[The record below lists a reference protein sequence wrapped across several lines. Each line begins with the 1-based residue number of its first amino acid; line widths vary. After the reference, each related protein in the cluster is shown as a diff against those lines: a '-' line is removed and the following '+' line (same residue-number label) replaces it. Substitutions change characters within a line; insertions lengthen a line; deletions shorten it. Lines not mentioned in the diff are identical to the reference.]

1 MEKREKNGINFTYRG
16 GKKMNARLLELIDV
30 NTIETMA
37 EQFYKLTSIS
47 HQLLDQNKEC
57 VFSFDMDQEENIQLT
72 KIEIPIFL
80 HEQHLGSFVAYS
92 TKSDIFTCQKYF
104 ETLSNLIVDSAM
116 NKLQNQTKNIHLLSQ
131 KEEQLHTILQNMP
144 IMVDALDKN
153 GKFILWNR
161 ECELVTGYA
170 AEEIV
175 GNPKALELL
184 YPDES
189 YRRQLQKKFSIRGK
203 SFRDWEMNL
212 TCKNGEIK
220 TIMWSN
226 ISEQFPVAGYSYW
239 AVGVDITHRK
249 GIEEQLK
256 QQTSELELI
265 FKALPDLCF
274 LTEADGTI
282 IDYKAGSPAKFY
294 VPAESFMGKKF
305 YEVLPS
311 PVAQQFQEAI
321 HQVQQKES
329 TVIVEYPLTLKGS
342 VSFFEARCLPL
353 LQDKIMI
360 IVRDITERKKTE
372 ELLNKSDTLAAI
384 GQLAAGVAHEV
395 RNPLTVIKGFIQ
407 LFQINQEDQD
417 KYFGLMLSEIERI
430 ESILHEFLSI
440 AKTDVIPTEKKNIC
454 SILRN
459 VVSLINTRA
468 IMTNIQIDLHIESKE
483 LMIDCCENQLKQVF
497 INILQNS
504 IEAMPDGGTIS
515 ISVKKSERE
524 EVIIN
529 MVDEGIGI
537 PEERIKRLGEPFY
550 STKEKGTGIGLMLS
564 YKIIESHQ
572 GRISI
577 MSEVGVGTS
586 VTIYLPI
593 FQSEQVTSH
602 SAMPSI
608 TGALQ

>member
-1 MEKREKNGINFTYRG
+1 
-16 GKKMNARLLELIDV
+16 MNARLLELIDV

-37 EQFYKLTSIS
+37 EQFYKLTNIS
-47 HQLLDQNKEC
+47 HQLLDQNMEC
-57 VFSFDMDQEENIQLT
+57 VFSFGMNQEENIQLT

-80 HEQHLGSFVAYS
+80 HEQHLGSFIVCAI
-92 TKSDIFTCQKYF
+92 KNDIRTCYKYF
-104 ETLSNLIVDSAM
+104 EMLSNLIVDGAM
-116 NKLQNQTKNIHLLSQ
+116 SKLQNQTKNIHLLSQ

-144 IMVDALDKN
+144 ILVDALDKDGN
-153 GKFILWNR
+153 FILWNR

-226 ISEQFPVAGYSYW
+226 ISEQFPVPGYSYW

-274 LTEADGTI
+274 LTEVDGTI

-311 PVAQQFQEAI
+311 PVSQQFQEAI

-504 IEAMPDGGTIS
+504 IEAMPDGGTIL

-586 VTIYLPI
+586 VTIYLPM
-593 FQSEQVTSH
+593 FQSEQVASH
-602 SAMPSI
+602 AATPPM
-608 TGALQ
+608 TGTLQ

>member
-1 MEKREKNGINFTYRG
+1 ME
-16 GKKMNARLLELIDV
+16 ARLMELIDV

-37 EQFYKLTSIS
+37 EQFYKLTNIS
-47 HQLLDQNKEC
+47 HQLLDAEREC
-57 VFSFDMDQEENIQLT
+57 IFSLGMDQEKNSKLT
-72 KIEIPIFL
+72 KVEIPIFFN
-80 HEQHLGSFVAYS
+80 EQNIGSFVTYS
-92 TKSDIFTCQKYF
+92 MKDDTFSCQKYF
-104 ETLSNLIVDSAM
+104 EMLANLIVDTVM
-116 NKLQNQTKNIHLLSQ
+116 NKLQNKNIHLLSQ
-131 KEEQLHTILQNMP
+131 KEEHLYTILQNMP
-144 IMVDALDKN
+144 VMVDALDQN
-153 GKFILWNR
+153 GDFILWNR
-161 ECELVTGYA
+161 ECELVTGYS
-170 AEEIV
+170 AEEII
-175 GNPKALELL
+175 GNPKALGLL
-184 YPDES
+184 YPDAD
-189 YRRQLQKKFSIRGK
+189 YRHQIQKKFSLRGK
-203 SFRDWEMNL
+203 NFRDWEMNL
-212 TCKNGEIK
+212 TCKNGETK

-226 ISEQFPVAGYSYW
+226 ISKQFPVSGFSYW
-239 AVGVDITHRK
+239 AVGVDITHLK

-282 IDYKAGSPAKFY
+282 IDYKAGSTAKFY
-294 VPAESFMGKKF
+294 VPAEDFMGKKF

-311 PVAQQFQEAI
+311 PVAQQFREAI
-321 HQVQQKES
+321 YQVQQKES

-342 VSFFEARCLPL
+342 ISFFEARCLPL
-353 LQDKIMI
+353 LKDKIMI

-417 KYFGLMLSEIERI
+417 KYFELMLSEIERI

-440 AKTDVIPTEKKNIC
+440 AKTDVIPNEKKNLYC
-454 SILRN
+454 ILKN
-459 VVSLINTRA
+459 VVSLINTKA
-468 IMTNIQIDLHIESKE
+468 IMTNIQIELVTDLTE
-483 LMIDCCENQLKQVF
+483 LIIDCSENQLKQVF

-504 IEAMPDGGTIS
+504 IEAMPNGGKIS
-515 ISVKKSERE
+515 IMVKQDGNNK
-524 EVIIN
+524 VIIN
-529 MVDEGIGI
+529 MIDEGIGI

-586 VTIYLPI
+586 VTIYLPM
-593 FQSEQVTSH
+593 FQSESVPLHTE
-602 SAMPSI
+602 MPSI
-608 TGALQ
+608 TGSSY